1 MNEYR
6 VQLDTYNG
14 PLDLL
19 LFLIRREEVDLYDI
33 PIAKITAQYV
43 EYVQVLK
50 EIDPE
55 AVGEFLVLAATL
67 MEIKSRMLLPTPPPE
82 EDDGDLGDPRLE
94 LVHQLLQYKKYK
106 GAAGEL
112 EAAAKLRSLQH
123 SRHPAELPVDPE
135 GVELENLEIWDLYD
149 AFNRLI
155 EQTGRR
161 DAVLQVSVDD
171 TPVALHAD
179 DIVDALQQT
188 GGSIAFSEVFAG
200 RTRAEMIGLF
210 LALLELLRRQR
221 IRASQD
227 DPNGPILIYLLEVEP
242 ESDMDDQDA
251 DEDES
256 SPLAVV
262 AFARRSAAEVLA
274 LPDSPATLAENPE
287 EYADESSDED
297 TDENSEH
304 PENSQHPE
312 NSEDP
317 ENSDEFAADPV
328 AVDDRTATGDLAAIG
343 DRVATGE
350 RLTPRPTPVG
360 PAENREHID
369 ETQ

>member
-1 MNEYR
+1 LNEYR

-43 EYVQVLK
+43 AYVQVLK
-50 EIDPE
+50 DIDPE

-67 MEIKSRMLLPTPPPE
+67 MEIKSRMLLPKPPPE
-82 EDDGDLGDPRLE
+82 EDDYDLGDPRLE
-94 LVHQLLQYKKYK
+94 LVHQLLQYKKFK
-106 GAAGEL
+106 CIAGQLE
-112 EAAAKLRSLQH
+112 EAAKQRSLQH
-123 SRHPAELPVDPE
+123 PRHPAELPADPE
-135 GVELENLEIWDLYD
+135 GVELENLEIWDLFD

-155 EQTGRR
+155 EQTGRGQ
-161 DAVLQVSVDD
+161 AVLRVSVDD

-179 DIVDALQQT
+179 DIVDALQKT

-242 ESDMDDQDA
+242 ESDIGDPDA
-251 DEDES
+251 DGDES

-262 AFARRSAAEVLA
+262 AFAKRSAAEVLA
-274 LPDSPATLAENPE
+274 LPDTAATHVENPQ
-287 EYADESSDED
+287 EYSDKNSDESSED
-297 TDENSEH
+297 RAD
-304 PENSQHPE
+304 
-312 NSEDP
+312 
-317 ENSDEFAADPV
+317 SDEYAG
-328 AVDDRTATGDLAAIG
+328 DRTATGDG
-343 DRVATGE
+343 VATGE
-350 RLTPRPTPVG
+350 RLTPELTPLV
-360 PAENREHID
+360 PADNTEHID